1 LRLID
6 DPERRARMARRH
18 ALAPQCRVADARA
31 ATRAM
36 TALHATEPATPYLSL
51 LARIDSF
58 TRADLEDALFGS
70 KSLVKQAAMRR
81 TLFVFPRDLLSAAVS
96 GPSAR
101 IAQQEAG
108 KLVMD
113 LERSEVTDDG
123 ASWLATAREAVLR
136 RLAGGVELSAKEL
149 REGLAELAGQMSW
162 YEHKSYGA
170 VLHVAPR
177 VLTWLSASG
186 DVVRSRNA
194 GHWRISRPLWTRMD
208 DWLGAP
214 VSRCEVREGY
224 AELVGRYL
232 RTFGPVTE
240 RDLVWWFGA
249 TKGAMRQALSD
260 LNAVQV
266 RLERAQ
272 TGWVLPDDVD
282 PEPPVEPW
290 AALLPA
296 LDPTTMGWKDRDFYV
311 DPDFAPAVFD
321 WAGNVGPTAWW
332 DGQVVGAYV
341 QGDAGQIELIVPKN
355 PGPGGRA
362 GLQAE
367 AERLGDWLDGEKV
380 PALYKSPLVTW
391 DR

>member
-1 LRLID
+1 
-6 DPERRARMARRH
+6 MARRH
-18 ALAPQCRVADARA
+18 ALAPQCRVADAQA

-36 TALHATEPATPYLSL
+36 TVLHATEPATPYLSL
-51 LARIDSF
+51 FARVDSF

-70 KSLVKQAAMRR
+70 KSLVKQLAMRR
-81 TLFVFPRDLLSAAVS
+81 TLFVFSRNLLPAAVS
-96 GPSAR
+96 SSSAR
-101 IAQQEAG
+101 VAQQEAG
-108 KLVMD
+108 KLVKD
-113 LERSEVTDDG
+113 LERSQVTDDG
-123 ASWLATAREAVLR
+123 VSWLATAREAVLR
-136 RLAGGVELSAKEL
+136 RLAGGAELSTKEL
-149 REGLAELAGQMSW
+149 REGLAELTGQVSW
-162 YEHKSYGA
+162 YEHKPYGA

-177 VLTWLSASG
+177 VLTWLSAAG
-186 DVVRSRNA
+186 DVVRGRNA
-194 GHWRISRPLWTRMD
+194 GHWRISRPLWTLMD

-249 TKGAMRQALSD
+249 TKGAMRHALSD

-321 WAGNVGPTAWW
+321 WAGNAGTTAWW
-332 DGQVVGAYV
+332 DGQIVGASV
-341 QGDAGQIELIVPKN
+341 QGDAGQIELIVPGN
-355 PGPGGRA
+355 PGPGPAGRA
-362 GLQAE
+362 ALQAE
-367 AERLGDWLDGEKV
+367 AERLGDWLGGEKV